1 MIDVIVEIDPDISGI
16 DEKKSI
22 NILKSTLKQEQ
33 INHAKI
39 NLIFATIHY

>member
-22 NILKSTLKQEQ
+22 NDIANKKVDLPPKFVADIPRFS
-33 INHAKI
+33 
-39 NLIFATIHY
+39 

>member
-22 NILKSTLKQEQ
+22 NILQSTLKSKQFKG
-33 INHAKI
+33 KI
-39 NLIFATIHY
+39 FSKGSSY